1 MQLTLTNFCGNL
13 GRTSY
18 TADIKDPAGTILY
31 NILAFKEAN
40 SYTLRIRYYAT
51 TTSPGEI
58 IVDELTYTTEP
69 LSWAEIRQWA
79 LTEVFKHYESEIS
92 VSS

>member
-1 MQLTLTNFCGNL
+1 MQLTLTNFHGNL
-13 GRTSY
+13 DRTSH
-18 TADIKDPAGTILY
+18 TADIKDHTGTILY
-31 NILAFKEAN
+31 NILAFKESN

-58 IVDELTYTTEP
+58 IVDEQTYTTEP

-79 LTEVFKHYESEIS
+79 FTEVFKHYESELS
-92 VSS
+92 VDS